1 MGLRGGEQFVLAGC
15 GVGAL
20 GLGCLAPG
28 SCLLVAA
35 EGLPTVSRRGQ
46 FSEYHVVVG
55 SAGAENV
62 PSLRW

>member
-1 MGLRGGEQFVLAGC
+1 VSNLFWQGVVL
-15 GVGAL
+15 VLL
-20 GLGCLAPG
+20 GWGCLAPG
-28 SCLLVAA
+28 PCLLVAA

-62 PSLRW
+62 PALRR

>member
-1 MGLRGGEQFVLAGC
+1 
-15 GVGAL
+15 
-20 GLGCLAPG
+20 LAPR

-46 FSEYHVVVG
+46 FPEHHVVVG

-62 PSLRW
+62 PSLRR